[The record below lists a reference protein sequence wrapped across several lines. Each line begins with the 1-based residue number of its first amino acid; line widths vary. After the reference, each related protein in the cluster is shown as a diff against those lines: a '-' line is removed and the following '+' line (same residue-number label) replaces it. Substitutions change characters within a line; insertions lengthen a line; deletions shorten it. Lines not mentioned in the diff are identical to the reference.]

1 MTTKKKRGEEEG
13 LIQQS
18 SFTESMKI
26 NRSKLY
32 HRHMMEGGRSWRR
45 EETIFATR
53 INTFFLLTNATAA
66 FTIILFLILPGLN
79 ICYFKND
86 QELIAAF
93 KTLRV
98 RTAIEMFLEREF
110 R

>member
-1 MTTKKKRGEEEG
+1 MEEVGEGKRRF
-13 LIQQS
+13 LQQ
-18 SFTESMKI
+18 ESI
-26 NRSKLY
+26 
-32 HRHMMEGGRSWRR
+32 H
-45 EETIFATR
+45 
-53 INTFFLLTNATAA
+53 FFSLTNATAA

>member
-1 MTTKKKRGEEEG
+1 
-13 LIQQS
+13 
-18 SFTESMKI
+18 
-26 NRSKLY
+26 
-32 HRHMMEGGRSWRR
+32 MEKERDDFCNKNQY
-45 EETIFATR
+45 IF
-53 INTFFLLTNATAA
+53 FSLTNATAA